1 MNSSLQTRMHN
12 RQKGISLLS
21 LMIASAIGIF
31 LSGAALKIYADSKA
45 TFNLR
50 NVVAEVVENQRF
62 ALDDMRRIL
71 VMAGRD
77 IREADDALPDANFH
91 TFPPI
96 EESASTAIADGAEFI
111 YDGGADDSDIA
122 AFRYRAG
129 PSCGAYQNVPIQG
142 KLQTRANG
150 TSYRDDKTCRPTT
163 VRFKVVNNDLICE
176 VNSYYTRNNN
186 TGETTC
192 SGNAPI
198 SPFRSTLISGVQKLK
213 VLYGVDGTPSDGYA
227 SQYLAASQVGNWQDI
242 VSVRFALMTGSQSTL
257 PASARK
263 AEPGSVYILGLEE
276 DEPDTTHLYRVASAT
291 LSLRNFNTIV
301 QRQ

>member
-1 MNSSLQTRMHN
+1 MNNSVQPKIYN

-21 LMIASAIGIF
+21 LMVASAIGVF
-31 LSGAALKIYADSKA
+31 LSGAALKIYTDSKN
-45 TFNLR
+45 TFTLR

-77 IREADDALPDANFH
+77 IREADDALPDTNFH
-91 TFPPI
+91 TFPPV
-96 EESASTAIADGAEFI
+96 EESASAAIADGAEFI
-111 YDGGADDSDIA
+111 YDGGAENSDIV

-142 KLQTRANG
+142 KLQTRTNG
-150 TSYRDDKTCRPTT
+150 TSYRDDETCRPTT
-163 VRFKVVNNDLICE
+163 VRFKVVDNDLICE
-176 VNSYYTRNNN
+176 VNSYYTRNDN
-186 TGETTC
+186 TGDTTC
-192 SGNAPI
+192 SSNTPT
-198 SPFRSTLISGVQKLK
+198 SSFQTTLISGVQKLK
-213 VLYGVDGTPSDGYA
+213 VLYGVDGNPSDGYA

-242 VSVRFALMTGSQSTL
+242 VSIRFALMTSSQSTL
-257 PASARK
+257 PAPARK

-276 DEPDTTHLYRVASAT
+276 EEPDTTHLYRVASAT